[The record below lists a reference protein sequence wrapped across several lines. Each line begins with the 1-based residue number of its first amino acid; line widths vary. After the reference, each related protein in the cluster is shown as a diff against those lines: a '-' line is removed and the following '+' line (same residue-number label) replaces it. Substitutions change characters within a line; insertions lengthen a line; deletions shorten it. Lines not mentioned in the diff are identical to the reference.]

1 MDFFYCQCEYF
12 GKTLLQICIRLCIE
26 CAVNIFMIDV
36 SQKGL
41 DKHPG

>member
-1 MDFFYCQCEYF
+1 MDFLLPMRIFE
-12 GKTLLQICIRLCIE
+12 KLQICIRLCIE

-36 SQKGL
+36 SQKEL